1 LLTGQNLRFS
11 FRILQEADSPEA
23 AFWVIPTDPESPE
36 VRERFTPK
44 PRLLWSSTEDSQQPS
59 LSAPMPGTIVEV
71 LVAAG
76 ETVRRGQPLL
86 TLEAMKMEHTISAPD
101 AGVVKQ
107 LLCAKGDLVAAQA
120 RLLEFEASNPNIS
133 GDSS

>member
-1 LLTGQNLRFS
+1 
-11 FRILQEADSPEA
+11 
-23 AFWVIPTDPESPE
+23 
-36 VRERFTPK
+36 
-44 PRLLWSSTEDSQQPS
+44 
-59 LSAPMPGTIVEV
+59 MPGTIVEV

-86 TLEAMKMEHTISAPD
+86 TLEAMKMEHTLSAPD